1 VRDLFEDTMRAI
13 LADQLSAEQVISAE
27 GGEFPVQLWASLEEN
42 GVPLALVAEDAGGA
56 GGTLSDVCGL
66 VIACGEHCAPLPIIE
81 TMLANYLL
89 AKHGRAPLTG
99 VVSFS
104 ASDGL
109 LINKG
114 LVSGALTNVPW
125 GRNCDYVLAAVG
137 AELLVLSAAAA
148 RDCQHISNTA
158 GEPRDTLNFKE
169 AKTLISI
176 PMAAGESNKVLL
188 LCGAL
193 VRSAQITGAIMRVL
207 MMAADYAN
215 ERVQFGKPI
224 ARFQAV
230 QHQMALLAE
239 QASMAK
245 ASCEV
250 AFALSEQSFHEDSIA
265 AAKIC
270 SSDAA
275 GVAAG
280 VSHGVHGAI
289 GFTHEYPLHIATRR
303 LWSWRSEFGSSS
315 YWSCLLGERVCVAGA
330 DNFWPRLVAGSF

>member
-1 VRDLFEDTMRAI
+1 VRDLFEDTIRAI

-27 GGEFPVQLWASLEEN
+27 GVDFPRQLWASLEEN
-42 GVPLALVAEDAGGA
+42 GVPLALVAEQAGGA

-81 TMLANYLL
+81 TMLSNYLL
-89 AKHGRAPLTG
+89 AKHGQAPLTG
-99 VVSFS
+99 VISFS
-104 ASDGL
+104 AYDGL
-109 LINKG
+109 RTSNG
-114 LVSGALTNVPW
+114 LVSGALANIPW
-125 GRNCDYVLAAVG
+125 GRNSDHVLAVVG
-137 AELLVLSAAAA
+137 AELLVLSKVDAS
-148 RDCQHISNTA
+148 DCQHITNTA
-158 GEPRDTLNFKE
+158 GEPRDTMNFND
-169 AKTLISI
+169 AKPLLSITL
-176 PMAAGESNKVLL
+176 AVESSQLLL

-193 VRSAQITGAIMRVL
+193 ARSAQITGAILRVL
-207 MMAADYAN
+207 NMATEYAN

-250 AFALSEQSFHEDSIA
+250 AFALSEQNFHEDSIA

-270 SSDAA
+270 ASDAA

-280 VSHGVHGAI
+280 VSHSVHGAI